1 MTISE
6 QKQRERDEGRRLI
19 CDKTK
24 ELILEQGLNGF
35 SMRDVARG
43 RGFSRRGGRVG
54 CPVRAPV
61 GMAPPERFGRI
72 SAESFVIGA

>member
-35 SMRDVARG
+35 TWGMWPGAEEFRG
-43 RGFSRRGGRVG
+43 GGRVG
-54 CPVRAPV
+54 CPVRASV